1 MGIYGALAT
10 AVTGLRAQAFA
21 LELISGNIANSQTT
35 GFKRIEADFVDLIPD
50 APPRRQT
57 AGAVIAQ
64 ARSTNDVQGDI
75 VVASRETYL
84 AVNGTGYFVVAEQI
98 GANDGNSVF
107 GGTDFYTRRGDFE
120 IDRNGY
126 LVNGGGYFLKGL
138 PIDADTG
145 NISGSVPQ
153 VIQLSNAFLPAVGTS
168 RIDYQLNLPQLP
180 KTVAYDELQPGSEL
194 MDAADFVATA
204 PDVTATATG
213 AALTGTD
220 NAATAMVAGES
231 MSVNVDGTAVIFD
244 FFDGNAGAY
253 AGANIGIDVQTV
265 AAVDI
270 DTALAAV
277 QAGLRANGGAAAA
290 DATVALNGGNAEVT
304 LGTNT
309 TGSFNLTD
317 GSTGLGLTDGT
328 YVPID
333 SSLLVRVPEVQG
345 SDTNTFLNQSIAG
358 GAVTVYADNGS
369 PVNVQLRWAKIDAE
383 DSGGTDT
390 WNMFYL
396 YDGDAQG
403 TDPAWINSGQDY
415 VFGADGSLNPDIS
428 SVTLT
433 GLEVNGVSLG
443 NMVLDHGNNG
453 VTQFSDANGT
463 TQVTELAQNGY
474 TAGEFLSVSVSNTG
488 RILANYN
495 NGQVVEL
502 AQVVTATFNAENQL
516 GRLDG
521 GIFTATSESG
531 QPILNSDAK
540 ILGSSLENSNTDIS
554 EEFTKLIVTQQA
566 YAAGTRI
573 VSTSDEMLQEALNM
587 VR

>member
-64 ARSTNDVQGDI
+64 ARSTNEVQGDI
-75 VVASRETYL
+75 VVASRETYM
-84 AVNGTGYFVVAEQI
+84 AVNGSGYFVVAEQI

-120 IDRNGY
+120 VDKNGY

-138 PIDADTG
+138 PIDGDTG

-180 KTVAYDELQPGSEL
+180 KTVAYDEAQPGSEL
-194 MDAADFVATA
+194 MDAADYVATA
-204 PDVTATATG
+204 ADVTATATG

-231 MSVNVDGTAVIFD
+231 LTVNVDGTDVIFD
-244 FFDGNAGAY
+244 FYDGNAGAY
-253 AGANIGIDVQTV
+253 AGANVGIDVQTT

-270 DTALAAV
+270 DTALADI
-277 QAGLRANGGAAAA
+277 QAGLRANGGTAAA
-290 DATVALNGGNAEVT
+290 DAVVALNGGNVEVN

-309 TGSFNLTD
+309 TSSFTLADTT
-317 GSTGLGLTDGT
+317 TGLGLTDAT
-328 YVPID
+328 YDPID
-333 SSLLVRVPEVQG
+333 SSLLVRVPQVEG
-345 SDTNTFLNQSIAG
+345 ADSDTFLSQSIAG

-369 PVNVQLRWAKIDAE
+369 PVNVQMRWAKIESVDT
-383 DSGGTDT
+383 GGTDT

-396 YDGDAQG
+396 FDGDATG
-403 TDPAWINSGQDY
+403 SEPAWVNSGQDF

-428 SVTLT
+428 AVTLT
-433 GLEVNGVSLG
+433 GLEVNGVALG
-443 NMVLDHGNNG
+443 DTVLDFGTNG

-463 TQVTELAQNGY
+463 AQVTELAQNGY

-502 AQVVTATFNAENQL
+502 AQVVTAAFNAENQL
-516 GRLDG
+516 ARLDG

-573 VSTSDEMLQEALNM
+573 VSTSDEMIQEALNM